1 MNRTPFL
8 ARLLCAL
15 LAAGAMSSAL
25 AGPPG
30 GGPAGGPA
38 GGQDGMPG
46 QRPPKV
52 QGPPPPQWEQLS
64 PAQREMVIAV
74 LRDRWND
81 NPRDRARMLKH
92 AERWK
97 TMTPEQRRKAHRGM
111 HRWASM
117 KPEERQRM
125 RALYDESKGMS
136 PQEREALRQKLQAM
150 TPEQRREW
158 LRVKREQR
166 RQRNADATP

>member
-1 MNRTPFL
+1 MNRTTLL

-15 LAAGAMSSAL
+15 LVTGGLSPAF

-30 GGPAGGPA
+30 AGGGPRQAR
-38 GGQDGMPG
+38 QVD
-46 QRPPKV
+46 
-52 QGPPPPQWEQLS
+52 QGPPPPQWEQLT

-81 NPRDRARMLKH
+81 NPQERTRMLKH

-97 TMTPEQRRKAHRGM
+97 AMTPDQRRQAHQGM
-111 HRWASM
+111 HRWADM
-117 KPEERQRM
+117 KPQERQRM
-125 RALYDESKGMS
+125 RALYEASKRMS
-136 PQEREALRQKLQAM
+136 PEDREALRRKLQSM

-158 LRVKREQR
+158 LRQQREQR
-166 RQRNADATP
+166 QPRNTDATP

>member
-1 MNRTPFL
+1 MNRTTLL

-30 GGPAGGPA
+30 GSPA
-38 GGQDGMPG
+38 PG
-46 QRPPKV
+46 QRTPKEH
-52 QGPPPPQWEQLS
+52 GPPPPQWEQLT

-74 LRDRWND
+74 LRDRWNE
-81 NPRDRARMLKH
+81 NPRERARMLKH

-97 TMTPEQRRKAHRGM
+97 TMTAEQRRQARQGM
-111 HRWASM
+111 HRWAEM

-125 RALYDESKGMS
+125 RALYDESNRMS
-136 PQEREALRQKLQAM
+136 PQERESLRQKLQSM

-158 LRVKREQR
+158 LRQKREQR
-166 RQRNADATP
+166 KQRNADAAP